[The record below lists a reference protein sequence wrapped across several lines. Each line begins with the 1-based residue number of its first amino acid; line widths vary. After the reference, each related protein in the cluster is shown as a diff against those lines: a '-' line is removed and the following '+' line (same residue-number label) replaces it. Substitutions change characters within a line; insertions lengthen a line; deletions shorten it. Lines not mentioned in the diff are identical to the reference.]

1 MELIFMNAN
10 ASSIERLTTVTPS
23 IPKLLDVEYFDVV
36 EQYFQN
42 AIFKTKTN
50 KHQRFQVDRPLF
62 QKPSFALPYKT
73 NYLFEQNGGK
83 RRVEV
88 QTYVVG
94 TRNLLQ
100 KNIILPILEKASLKT
115 FETKAMQYIVA
126 YFWERLWKKYLNYAI
141 LYACLMVTFSL
152 GHWFALFKGYDAVE
166 GGNYSKWG
174 TYSLPCMLV
183 SAGIALY
190 FALME
195 GRHMARRGVKKH
207 FKSGWN
213 RFEMVCYTS
222 VFVSVS
228 SAMLQF
234 PSEEIIHAP
243 CIIIVWIG
251 LLSRIRGFKMF
262 SVLITT
268 FVQILHD
275 LRVFIMVLLIIM
287 AGFALGLKILLKTPE
302 EINNFQIV
310 ETIYY
315 MMFGLVD
322 LDFLKPPEK
331 PNIATMAFTLVGV
344 FMFIVVIVLL
354 NMLIALMGDSYDNV
368 TENIQIESIR
378 ARARVCADLL
388 IDVDG
393 KNNIF
398 GEWLHVCVAKDENTF
413 SNRSTWEGKLKA
425 MKREIGGV
433 KKEMKKD
440 IDGVKK
446 DIDSVKKDMEDM
458 NKKLDA
464 IMEVLAKKA

>member
-1 MELIFMNAN
+1 M
-10 ASSIERLTTVTPS
+10 
-23 IPKLLDVEYFDVV
+23 
-36 EQYFQN
+36 
-42 AIFKTKTN
+42 
-50 KHQRFQVDRPLF
+50 
-62 QKPSFALPYKT
+62 
-73 NYLFEQNGGK
+73 
-83 RRVEV
+83 EV
-88 QTYVVG
+88 QTYLVG

-100 KNIILPILEKASLKT
+100 KEIILPILEKASLKT
-115 FETKAMQYIVA
+115 FETKAMQYIVT
-126 YFWERLWKKYLNYAI
+126 YFWERLWKKYLLHAI
-141 LYACLMVTFSL
+141 IYLCLIATFSF
-152 GHWFALFKGYDAVE
+152 GHWLALFKEDAVE
-166 GGNYSKWG
+166 IQDIYSTWGNYSV
-174 TYSLPCMLV
+174 PCLLV

-190 FALME
+190 LTMME
-195 GRHMARRGVKKH
+195 VRHITRRSLKKH

-213 RFEMVCYTS
+213 RFEMVCYVS
-222 VFVSVS
+222 VFVSVGFS
-228 SAMLQF
+228 VLQVS
-234 PSEEIIHAP
+234 SEEIIHAP

-275 LRVFIMVLLIIM
+275 LREFIIVLLIIM
-287 AGFALGLKILLKTPE
+287 VGFGLGLKILLKTPD

-322 LDFLKPPEK
+322 LDFLKPAEK
-331 PNIATMAFTLVGV
+331 PNIATMAFTLVGA
-344 FMFIVVIVLL
+344 FMFIVVIVLM

-388 IDVDG
+388 VDINS
-393 KNNIF
+393 KNDIF
-398 GEWLHVCVAKDENTF
+398 CEWLHVCAAKDENAF

-433 KKEMKKD
+433 KKDLEKKMELSDLKVDEVKKD

-446 DIDSVKKDMEDM
+446 ELKNDIDGVKKELKKDMGDV

-464 IMEVLAKKA
+464 IMELLSKKT